1 MKKTIAILLTFVLVF
16 FLLAGCGN
24 AGQTPKAAEAPEG
37 IQIVHNVDELIS
49 AIAPGAQIQLAEG
62 AYNLAQAASYGQRTG
77 NPYVKWEDLYGFG
90 YALLIHD
97 VDNLSISG
105 SGKDTTQIIAECP
118 EADVLKFEDCVSL
131 HLKDFTAGHTPQSEG
146 CSAGVIYLFR
156 SLDVYLDRLGLFGC
170 GSVGINANRTDAI
183 NMSECEIYDCSSSG
197 INLSSCKS
205 VIVSHSSFHNNGK
218 MLNGF
223 SAGYAVFGIY
233 ASDFVQVD
241 GCSIEDNVI
250 QYVLS
255 ASDTKGLHLAGNRFA
270 GNAASQGMFMLSNSD
285 TTIDSNNVLEDNSF
299 SRWYAKPWDG
309 TSIQHAVNERGEI
322 LFTEDPEPM
331 HNSSE
336 LVTDVP
342 MLSGEQKQVKAA
354 TVDEFLG
361 AIGSDTEIILT
372 EPLYDLSTASDYGK
386 TGTSDFYAW
395 QEAFDGWEL
404 VITGVDNFSIIGA
417 DGKENHTISAVPRY
431 ADVISFDHC
440 SNVLVKD
447 FTAGHT
453 TEPGYCSG
461 GVLNYQNCSDAVVD
475 SCNLYG
481 CGVLGVLTYEVKD
494 FYLVNS
500 CIYECSQGGIYCAA
514 TDNLMIG
521 GCTFWNL
528 GGDTF
533 QLSGCKNVTINGQKV
548 NGNYY
553 GN

>member
-24 AGQTPKAAEAPEG
+24 AGQTPKSIEVSKG
-37 IQIVHNVDELIS
+37 IQSVHNVDELIS

-62 AYNLAQAASYGQRTG
+62 EFNLADADSYGQRTG
-77 NPYVKWEDLYGFG
+77 NPYVKWVELYDNE

-105 SGKDTTQIIAECP
+105 SGKDSTRIIAKCP
-118 EADVLKFEDCVSL
+118 EADVLKFEDCVSV
-131 HLKDFTAGHTPQSEG
+131 HLSDFTAGHTPQSEG

-156 SLDVYLDRLGLFGC
+156 SLDVSLDRLGLFGC
-170 GSVGINANRTDAI
+170 GSVGINADRTDGI
-183 NMSECEIYDCSSSG
+183 TVTECEIYDCSSSG
-197 INLSSCKS
+197 MNLSRCAS
-205 VIVSHSSFHNNGK
+205 VTVSHSTFRNIGK

-223 SAGYAVFGIY
+223 SAGYTVFGIH
-233 ASDFVQVD
+233 ATDLMEIDS
-241 GCSIEDNVI
+241 CIMKDNVTEFF
-250 QYVLS
+250 LN
-255 ASDTKGLHLAGNRFA
+255 AWDTQALHLTGNRVLN
-270 GNAASQGMFMLSNSD
+270 NAAAQGMFTLVNSE
-285 TTIDSNNVLEDNSF
+285 TVIDSSNAFDGNSF
-299 SRWYAKPWDG
+299 SHWYAKSWDG
-309 TSIQHAVNERGEI
+309 AKTQYAVNEHGENI
-322 LFTEDPEPM
+322 FVEDPEPIQRF
-331 HNSSE
+331 SE
-336 LVTDVP
+336 PVTDVP
-342 MLSGEQKQVKAA
+342 VLSGEQKQVKAA
-354 TVDEFLG
+354 TVDELLA
-361 AIGSDTEIILT
+361 AIGSDTAIVLT
-372 EPLYDLSTASDYGK
+372 QPMYDLSTASDYGK
-386 TGTSDFYAW
+386 TGTSDCYAW
-395 QEAFDGWEL
+395 QETFDGWEL

-461 GVLNYQNCSDAVVD
+461 GVLNYQNCSYAVVD

-481 CGVLGVLTYEVKD
+481 CGILGVLTYEVKD

-533 QLSGCKNVTINGQKV
+533 QLSGCKNVTIDGKAV

>member
-24 AGQTPKAAEAPEG
+24 AGQTPKAVEASKG
-37 IQIVHNVDELIS
+37 IQPVYNVDELIS

-62 AYNLAQAASYGQRTG
+62 EFNLANANSYGRRTG
-77 NPYVKWEDLYGFG
+77 NPYVKWVELYDNE

-105 SGKDTTQIIAECP
+105 SGKDSTRIIAKCP
-118 EADVLKFEDCVSL
+118 EADVLKFEDCVSV
-131 HLKDFTAGHTPQSEG
+131 HLSDFTAGHTPQSEG
-146 CSAGVIYLFR
+146 CSVGVIYLFR
-156 SLDVYLDRLGLFGC
+156 SLDVSLDRLGLFGC
-170 GSVGINANRTDAI
+170 GSVGINADRTDCLTVT
-183 NMSECEIYDCSSSG
+183 ECEVYDCSHSG
-197 INLSSCKS
+197 LNLSRCNS
-205 VIVSHSSFHNNGK
+205 VTISHSVFRNIGK
-218 MLNGF
+218 MLDGF
-223 SAGYAVFGIY
+223 SAGYTVFGINMC
-233 ASDFVQVD
+233 DTVQIDSCAV
-241 GCSIEDNVI
+241 ENNVTEF
-250 QYVLS
+250 VLS
-255 ASDTKGLHLAGNRFA
+255 AWETKLLQLSENRFT
-270 GNAASQGMFMLSNSD
+270 GNAAAQGMFMLFDSD
-285 TTIDSNNVLEDNSF
+285 TTLDSSNVFDGNSF

-309 TSIQHAVNERGEI
+309 STIQYAVNERGEEII
-322 LFTEDPEPM
+322 LEDPEPVHSTSAPM
-331 HNSSE
+331 
-336 LVTDVP
+336 TDIPVV
-342 MLSGEQKQVKAA
+342 SGEQKQVEAA
-354 TVDEFLG
+354 TVDEFLA
-361 AIGSDTEIILT
+361 AIASNTAIILT
-372 EPLYDLSTASDYGK
+372 QPMYDLSTASDYGK
-386 TGTSDFYAW
+386 TGTSDYYAW
-395 QEAFDGWEL
+395 EEEFDGWEL

-461 GVLNYQNCSDAVVD
+461 GVLNYQNCSYAVVD

-481 CGVLGVLTYEVKD
+481 CGILGVLTCEVKD

-500 CIYECSQGGIYCAA
+500 CIYECSQGGIYCTA

-521 GCTFWNL
+521 GCTFWDL

-533 QLSGCKNVTINGQKV
+533 QLSGCKNVSIDGKAV